1 MLEVRHL
8 GKSFSTPAG
17 PFAVLE
23 DVSLEM
29 GPRESL
35 AILGPSGCG
44 KSTLLHILG
53 TLDEPTSGDMTLQG
67 IDPFQL
73 ATDSLALFRNRHIGF
88 IFQDHYLLPQLSVW
102 QNTLVPALATH
113 SHVPESL
120 IAEAHRLLDR
130 VGLSDRLDHRPGELS
145 GGQRQRVALARALL
159 LKPTLVL
166 ADEPTGNLDA
176 ENGSLVSE
184 MLMQLLAEESAILI
198 TVTHSEPLA
207 AKMDRQLQ
215 LVKGR
220 LVT

>member
-1 MLEVRHL
+1 MLVVRHL
-8 GKSFSTPAG
+8 GKTFSTPTG
-17 PFAVLE
+17 PFAVLT

-29 GPRESL
+29 GPRESV

-44 KSTLLHILG
+44 KSTLLQILG
-53 TLDEPTSGDMTLQG
+53 TLDEPTAGGMTLQG

-73 ATDSLALFRNRHIGF
+73 KSEALSLFRNRHIGF

-120 IAEAHRLLDR
+120 VAEAHRLLDR
-130 VGLSDRLDHRPGELS
+130 VGLTDRLDHRPGELS

-184 MLMQLLAEESAILI
+184 MLLQLMAEESAILI
-198 TVTHSEPLA
+198 TVTHSEALA
-207 AKMDRQLQ
+207 AKMDRQMQ
-215 LVKGR
+215 LVQGR